1 MTVADIFVDIGKARA
16 DGHDQRAIVRV
27 VQKPTPDYH
36 QRFTSVERDWS
47 NTGAT
52 DWRQQRYRDK
62 RNTAVQFSP
71 IAEEQRPRD
80 APLPS
85 VENETISGTPSRSLD
100 NEELGG
106 PYSPQEQNRES
117 KKRKTST
124 ESSGPAKHRRI
135 EDEQPTLSS
144 VSPQRKR
151 TNVPTFASPHRRPS
165 LTERT
170 APNESIGLG
179 VTKSPLSKKSAQAN
193 IPSSQNNAT
202 VSTPQPAGKHL
213 HSAMRK
219 SSPLTAHSEQRR
231 SVSFNEPIVNGAA
244 QSTPQVNSSQSK
256 ASQKKATHK
265 GRKPTSSDAQESPYT
280 PSNRNTMTPD
290 QQQQKQMDD
299 QFARIKQGLEAKE
312 KARLR
317 KDLQNPD
324 ISTASKDIIKKLLK
338 TFESIE
344 VAKNN
349 AKANNGGEDQSR
361 YISNLQRKLPSLR
374 NKLAQSRDKKDAE
387 KAPEPSLPV
396 SEATITRSIPSP
408 VADRSAAPAASQ
420 PETWSFGSI
429 APSSTGKLESQSQPT
444 PIRRVTRSSASAS
457 QESMPWKSPSK
468 SPAPRQSS
476 SASVAVR
483 SPPKLNRVDTQP
495 PVEGSNVDVQEET
508 EPPRP
513 KDAQQDDV
521 EMEDAESEEDSSE
534 NSSSEESSSDESVND
549 GETSAVKV
557 SKADERMDEDNAD
570 QADVDGSDEK
580 AESPNGSPA
589 MANGFI
595 DGAADE
601 DSEEDDEA
609 QDEAEEGDEMKD
621 FIDDGSERTEDSE
634 DSEESEESEEEQA
647 EDEDSGENAK
657 AEATEAQVAEEQV
670 EESAENNEQ
679 DDAQDEAQDEAQAKS
694 QADKSQGVEG
704 DHDEPNQLEP
714 PSKEQDDSEYESLDN
729 SDDSDSE
736 IE

>member
-71 IAEEQRPRD
+71 IAEEHRPRD

-85 VENETISGTPSRSLD
+85 VENETISGTSPRSLD
-100 NEELGG
+100 NEELSG

-135 EDEQPTLSS
+135 EEQPTLSS
-144 VSPQRKR
+144 VSPLRKR
-151 TNVPTFASPHRRPS
+151 ANIPTFASPHRRPS
-165 LTERT
+165 LAERT

-193 IPSSQNNAT
+193 IPSSQNTAT
-202 VSTPQPAGKHL
+202 VYTPQPAGKHL

-219 SSPLTAHSEQRR
+219 SSPLTIHSEQRR

-244 QSTPQVNSSQSK
+244 QSTPQVNSSRSK
-256 ASQKKATHK
+256 ASQKKSTNK

-299 QFARIKQGLEAKE
+299 QFARIKQDLEAKE
-312 KARLR
+312 KARLK

-374 NKLAQSRDKKDAE
+374 NKLAQSRGKKDAE

-396 SEATITRSIPSP
+396 SEATVTRSIPSP
-408 VADRSAAPAASQ
+408 VASRSAAPAASQ

-429 APSSTGKLESQSQPT
+429 VPSSTAKLESQSQPT
-444 PIRRVTRSSASAS
+444 PTRRVTRSSASAS
-457 QESMPWKSPSK
+457 QESMPRKSPSK

-483 SPPKLNRVDTQP
+483 SPPKSNRVDPQP

-508 EPPRP
+508 ESPRP

-534 NSSSEESSSDESVND
+534 DSSSEESSSDESVND
-549 GETSAVKV
+549 GEASAVKV
-557 SKADERMDEDNAD
+557 SKADERMDEDNAG

-595 DGAADE
+595 DDAANE
-601 DSEEDDEA
+601 DSEEDDEE
-609 QDEAEEGDEMKD
+609 QNEAEGDEMKD

-634 DSEESEESEEEQA
+634 ESEKSEEEKA

-657 AEATEAQVAEEQV
+657 PEAIDTQGAEEQV
-670 EESAENNEQ
+670 EESDENNEQ

-694 QADKSQGVEG
+694 QADKGQAVEG
-704 DHDEPNQLEP
+704 DHDEQNQSES
-714 PSKEQDDSEYESLDN
+714 PSKEQDNSEYESLDN